1 MYIVNRQYMDVEF
14 PLTNGGSVIINGA
27 NIQAVQLG
35 LGEAFGITYI
45 EDAVWD
51 EIKTKYS
58 HIINQGYIF
67 ADKQEKSAKAKY
79 EETKKIKMQ
88 TDPVDPNATGYKA
101 PENAGGL
108 SNIGNK

>member
-1 MYIVNRQYMDVEF
+1 MYIINRQYMDVEF

-35 LGEAFGITYI
+35 LGDAYGMTYV

-58 HIINQGYIF
+58 YILNQGYIF
-67 ADKQEKSAKAKY
+67 ADKQDKSAKAKY
-79 EETKKIKMQ
+79 QETKDIKMP
-88 TDPVDPNATGYKA
+88 TDPIDPTLKNYKA
-101 PENAGGL
+101 PEVVV
-108 SNIGNK
+108 K